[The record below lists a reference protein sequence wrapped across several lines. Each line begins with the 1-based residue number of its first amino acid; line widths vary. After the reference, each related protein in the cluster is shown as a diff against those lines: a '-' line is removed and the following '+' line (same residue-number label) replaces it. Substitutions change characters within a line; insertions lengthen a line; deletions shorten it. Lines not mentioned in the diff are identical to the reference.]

1 MDDLSLL
8 IDLHI
13 DGERQGPGSDACT
26 QKALQLAGFS
36 RDQPLR
42 IADLGCGTGAS
53 AMVLAEELHATVIA
67 VDLLQPFLDTLTKR
81 AQERG
86 VADQIETLCWSIDA
100 LPFEN
105 QSLDVIW
112 SEGAIYNIGFAEG
125 ARSWKRYLKPGGH
138 LVVSEITW
146 LTAERPAELNQ
157 HWERE
162 YPEIGLASEKVA
174 VLEKLGYVPEAFFV
188 LPEDCWIDHYYKPMQ
203 ERFAAYLERNNHSAD
218 ARGVVAAEE
227 VELDLYKKYRAFF
240 SYGVYVARVPAK
252 S

>member
-13 DGERQGPGSDACT
+13 DGERQGPSRDACT
-26 QKALQLAGFS
+26 PKALQLAGLS
-36 RDQPLR
+36 RDQPLP

-53 AMVLAEELHATVIA
+53 AMALAEELHATVIA
-67 VDLLQPFLDTLTKR
+67 VDILQPFLDTLTKR
-81 AQERG
+81 AHERSI
-86 VADQIETLCWSIDA
+86 ADQIETLCCSIEA
-100 LPFEN
+100 LPFEK

-125 ARSWKRYLKPGGH
+125 ARSWKRYLKPGGC

-146 LTAERPAELNQ
+146 LTAERPAELSQ

-174 VLEKLGYVPEAFFV
+174 ILEELGYTTQAYFV
-188 LPEDCWIDHYYKPMQ
+188 LPEHCWIDHYYKPMQ
-203 ERFAAYLERNNHSAD
+203 ERFAAFLERNHHSAD
-218 ARGVVAAEE
+218 ARAVVAAEE
-227 VELDLYKKYRAFF
+227 VELDL
-240 SYGVYVARVPAK
+240 
-252 S
+252 